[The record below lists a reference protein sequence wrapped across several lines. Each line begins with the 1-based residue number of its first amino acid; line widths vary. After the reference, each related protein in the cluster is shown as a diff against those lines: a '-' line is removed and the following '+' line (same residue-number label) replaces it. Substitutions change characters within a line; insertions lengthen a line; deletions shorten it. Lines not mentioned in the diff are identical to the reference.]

1 MCFRLDQFADH
12 YYFILYY
19 LQKIKSTHDFQL
31 LLHPPHL
38 QLLYMLVS
46 VLNLMCLT
54 SSHLG
59 YKYHVFGS
67 Y

>member
-1 MCFRLDQFADH
+1 MCFRLDQLADH

-19 LQKIKSTHDFQL
+19 LQKIKPTHDFQL
-31 LLHPPHL
+31 LLPPHP

-54 SSHLG
+54 SSQLG
-59 YKYHVFGS
+59 YKYHVFRS